1 MLGHKDVVKS
11 SCVCAH
17 TQKPYNMA
25 ATHAF
30 QAEEHEYCCHHG
42 ETFLF
47 GEQLLVKYQMTQ
59 SMIICYILNLCRHY
73 FVLPNKME
81 QGCRLQWR

>member
-1 MLGHKDVVKS
+1 MLGHKDVMKS
-11 SCVCAH
+11 SCVCTH

-25 ATHAF
+25 ATNAF

-47 GEQLLVKYQMTQ
+47 GEQLLVKYQYHTK
-59 SMIICYILNLCRHY
+59 YDNLLHIKPVQALLCTS
-73 FVLPNKME
+73 K
-81 QGCRLQWR
+81 